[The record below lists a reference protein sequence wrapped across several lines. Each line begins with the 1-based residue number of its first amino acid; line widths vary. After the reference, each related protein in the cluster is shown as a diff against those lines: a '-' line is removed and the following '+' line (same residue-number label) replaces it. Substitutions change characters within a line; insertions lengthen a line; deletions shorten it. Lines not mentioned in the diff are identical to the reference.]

1 MSTKT
6 VRREIDVRRQHRMSL
21 AETWSLCM
29 SGIKHRL
36 FRSLLT
42 LAVVVLA
49 VAFFMFLL
57 SESMFQRAV
66 GRGVTAEVADARASQ
81 VLLTR
86 LLSPA
91 TDLVS
96 VRRLA
101 SADGAALDEAAAV
114 SGMPGDEIRALA
126 GNAKLEVTYTDFFE
140 RMPTGKR
147 LVLVGKNT
155 GRAAF
160 RTVLSEGGKFFEQLA
175 VMVDVRVPGKAEG
188 LRAFV
193 ESFPEYEKK
202 ISAFTAA
209 WNEAVNKAGLFTV
222 SAMSG
227 NDGFS
232 SNGIVTDADRAARI
246 AGADRWIPSAPEE
259 KTEAWRNALV
269 KLGFS
274 FSPEQLA
281 AMRAQFSE
289 ANEYADVFD
298 RLTDPA
304 LRAEWSRAF
313 AETKPSTAD
322 EKIARLLDP
331 RAVEL
336 LSGSFDVPAL
346 ERVAARHARQTRLAA
361 LERRLSAVLVSETSA
376 LGLTGR
382 QLFLLA
388 VSFLVCMV
396 GIANAMLMSITERYR
411 EIATM
416 KCLGATDSY
425 ILSQFMMEAA
435 LQGFFGG
442 VAGVVTGFLISTAR
456 CSILYGEHLWRYFP
470 SGDISLC
477 ALVSLA
483 AGVLLAALASTQPSW
498 SASRMA
504 PMEAMRVE

>member
-1 MSTKT
+1 MSNTT

-21 AETWSLCM
+21 GETWSLCM

-66 GRGVTAEVADARASQ
+66 GRGVTSEIAEARASQ

-101 SADGAALDEAAAV
+101 AADDAALDEAAAV
-114 SGMPGDEIRALA
+114 SRLPRAELA
-126 GNAKLEVTYTDFFE
+126 DLAASAKLEVVYTDFFE

-160 RTVLSEGGKFFEQLA
+160 RTVISEGEKFFEQLS

-188 LRAFV
+188 LRAFI
-193 ESFPEYEKK
+193 EAFPGYEKK
-202 ISAFTAA
+202 ITDFTDA
-209 WNEAVNKAGLFTV
+209 WNKAVDAADNATVAAINGNIGAKSEARA
-222 SAMSG
+222 
-227 NDGFS
+227 
-232 SNGIVTDADRAARI
+232 ADRAAI
-246 AGADRWIPSAPEE
+246 LAGTDRWIPSAPAET
-259 KTEAWRNALV
+259 TEAWRTGLV
-269 KLGFS
+269 GLGFA
-274 FSPEQLA
+274 FSAEQLA
-281 AMRAQFSE
+281 TMREQFRG
-289 ANEYADVFD
+289 AGEYADVFD
-298 RLTDPA
+298 KLTESD
-304 LRAEWSRAF
+304 LRTEWSRKF
-313 AETKPSTAD
+313 AETKPSTAE
-322 EKIARLLDP
+322 EKILKLLDP

-336 LSGSFDVPAL
+336 LSSSFDLATL
-346 ERVAARHARQTRLAA
+346 ERVSERHARQTRLAT
-361 LERRLSAVLVSETSA
+361 LERRLSAVLVAETSA
-376 LGLTGR
+376 MGLTGR

-442 VAGVVTGFLISTAR
+442 IAGVITGFLISTAR
-456 CSILYGEHLWRYFP
+456 CAMLYGEHLWRYFP
-470 SGDISLC
+470 AGDISLC
-477 ALVSLA
+477 ALVSLV
-483 AGVLLAALASTQPSW
+483 AGILLAALASTQPSW
-498 SASRMA
+498 AASRMA